1 MENGKSNGKSTF
13 FKKNI
18 RKYYCSYHKNFYNS
32 ISSYYVRDNVDMGYG
47 SLCDLPFDCR
57 ENLTSFKLKK
67 NVLQIL
73 KFTWMLK
80 ILKF

>member
-1 MENGKSNGKSTF
+1 
-13 FKKNI
+13 
-18 RKYYCSYHKNFYNS
+18 
-32 ISSYYVRDNVDMGYG
+32 MGYG

-67 NVLQIL
+67 NMLQIL
-73 KFTWMLK
+73 KFTQILK